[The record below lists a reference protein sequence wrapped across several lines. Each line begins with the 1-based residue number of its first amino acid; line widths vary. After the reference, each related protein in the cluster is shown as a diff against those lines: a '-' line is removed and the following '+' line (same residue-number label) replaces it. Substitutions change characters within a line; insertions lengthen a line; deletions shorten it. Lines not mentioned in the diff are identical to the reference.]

1 MCLENYIGIKGCS
14 LPEPVS
20 GKYVNS
26 LPGMS
31 SELLDNIANSEQITF
46 KGVWDDVIQT
56 ASDRFK
62 DDIIEQVLKRYAVFR
77 EVLFQSKKLA
87 KYTRTT
93 DSIVSADTKY
103 RGTYIYFP
111 ERMYAS
117 LYIREIYIYSD
128 RDISTVI
135 KGWDLNDGSELY
147 SEAVDLVQGFNT
159 IQVEQEFPANWL
171 DMEVFFGVD
180 GSGFDTLK
188 VRNED
193 YQMYMG
199 ECRRENQTNCCGDY
213 EIDYWPAT
221 LNLSDDPTYS
231 NVRRQG
237 TGEGFAM
244 RCEVRCS
251 ISQFICENLNTLQRA
266 WMNLLGSQI
275 LYHKLGSS
283 RVNYFTMSNKENTD
297 TLRSSFETVY
307 RQALK
312 TAIDSI
318 PLKDMCLDCSTDT
331 MPVTTGGGI
340 A

>member
-1 MCLENYIGIKGCS
+1 MCLENYIGIKGCT
-14 LPEPVS
+14 LPTPVS

-46 KGVWDDVIQT
+46 KGVWDDVVQT

-62 DDIIEQVLKRYAVFR
+62 DDIIEQILQRYAVFR

-87 KYTRTT
+87 KYVRTSET
-93 DSIVSADTKY
+93 VIAADNKY
-103 RGTYIYFP
+103 RGTYIFMP

-117 LYIREIYIYSD
+117 LYVREIYIYSD
-128 RDISTVI
+128 VDVSTVI
-135 KGWDLNDGSELY
+135 KGWDLNDGTEIY
-147 SEAVDLVQGFNT
+147 NKNVDLSTGFNT
-159 IQVEQEFPANWL
+159 VLIEQEFPANWL
-171 DMEVFFGVD
+171 DLEVFFGVD

-193 YQMYMG
+193 YDMYMG
-199 ECRRENQTNCCGDY
+199 ECIRPNRGSCCGDY
-213 EIDYWPAT
+213 EVEYWPAT
-221 LNLSDDPTYS
+221 VGLSDDVTYS
-231 NVRRQG
+231 NIHRQR

-251 ISQFICENLNTLQRA
+251 IDQFICENLNTLERA
-266 WMNLLGSQI
+266 WMNLLGSQV

-297 TLRSSFETVY
+297 VLRSSFETVY
-307 RQALK
+307 KQALK
-312 TAIDSI
+312 TAINSL
-318 PLKDMCLDCSTDT
+318 PLKDLCLDCNGQLPIS
-331 MPVTTGGGI
+331 VGGGI